1 VTVSQRLYLAVVPAI
16 VGVFL
21 VAGLAYWGEF
31 GRRAPNVL
39 ILIGVV
45 ASVGSVAVAWRN
57 TRYVATRVS
66 RMAVGH
72 PARLDELDTI
82 EDEVDRLRR
91 TVAEA
96 IAAQARAEASADQR
110 VRQYAELIDDATTT
124 VVRQLDEV
132 RIPLHILLESH
143 FGDLN
148 ENQEEMLAAART
160 AADDVHTRLDRL
172 RAIADVDRGALRL
185 RPERVRVG
193 DIIGV
198 LLPGL
203 KAAGARAGVAIES
216 DISPLQ
222 PAAIADRAWLSEA
235 LSLLANDAVLR
246 TPAGARVRVASVE
259 PAPAAQAGDLADGAE
274 SKPEIGTASERGGD
288 ERSRVQLSIS
298 HGSEPGRPI
307 DTALAERLIAAQGG
321 RVEQDPQRILIT
333 LPVDPAARILPE
345 PAAAQGR
352 ESKGETHGATQP

>member
-1 VTVSQRLYLAVVPAI
+1 MTVSQRLYLAVVPAI

-21 VAGLAYWGEF
+21 VAGLAYWGGL
-31 GRRAPNVL
+31 GRRAPNIL

-45 ASVGSVAVAWRN
+45 ASVGSVVVAWRN

-66 RMAVGH
+66 RLAVGH

-91 TVAEA
+91 TVADA
-96 IAAQARAEASADQR
+96 IGAQARAEATADQR
-110 VRQYAELIDDATTT
+110 VREYAELIDDAATA

-185 RPERVRVG
+185 RPERVRVA

-203 KAAGARAGVAIES
+203 KAAATRANVSIDS
-216 DISPLQ
+216 DFSPLQ

-235 LSLLANDAVLR
+235 LSLLANDAVRR
-246 TPAGARVRVASVE
+246 TPAGGKVRLESAE
-259 PAPAAQAGDLADGAE
+259 PVTSRPMQDRLGAE
-274 SKPEIGTASERGGD
+274 DQAKSDSASD
-288 ERSRVQLSIS
+288 SAADRSHVQLAIS
-298 HGSEPGRPI
+298 HGAEAGRPI
-307 DTALAERLIAAQGG
+307 DIALADRLIAAQGG
-321 RVEQDPQRILIT
+321 RVEHNPERTLIT
-333 LPVDPAARILPE
+333 LPVDPAARVPRSDRD
-345 PAAAQGR
+345 PA
-352 ESKGETHGATQP
+352 P

>member
-1 VTVSQRLYLAVVPAI
+1 VTVSQRLYLAVVPGI

-21 VAGLAYWGEF
+21 VAGLAYWGHF
-31 GRRAPNVL
+31 GRRAPNIL
-39 ILIGVV
+39 ILICVV
-45 ASVGSVAVAWRN
+45 ASVGSLAVAWRN

-66 RMAVGH
+66 RLAVGH

-82 EDEVDRLRR
+82 EDEVGRLRR

-96 IAAQARAEASADQR
+96 IAAQARAEATADQR
-110 VRQYAELIDDATTT
+110 VRQYAELIDDAATA

-198 LLPGL
+198 LLPSL
-203 KAAGARAGVAIES
+203 KAAATHANVSIDS

-235 LSLLANDAVLR
+235 LSLLANDAVRR
-246 TPAGARVRVASVE
+246 TPAGGEVRLTSVE
-259 PAPAAQAGDLADGAE
+259 PASPGQLHESAGFHGDAQSVAASHPVPDRAH
-274 SKPEIGTASERGGD
+274 
-288 ERSRVQLSIS
+288 VQLAIS
-298 HGSEPGRPI
+298 HGEQSGRPI
-307 DTALAERLIAAQGG
+307 DIALADRLIAAQGG
-321 RVEQDPQRILIT
+321 RVEHDPKRTLVT
-333 LPVDPAARILPE
+333 LPVDPAARVSPDPL
-345 PAAAQGR
+345 AGQG
-352 ESKGETHGATQP
+352 GETQRDGRVDPPR